1 MGQSTFSCQCA
12 TWHSRAF
19 GHSNDVRRPRGTMR
33 TAPPRAARST
43 PLAIASLAAL
53 AFTATTPPARS
64 ELRNAPAAS
73 AETPAPAP
81 ARIALVGRMIADLDK
96 SLPFYEALGFKRDES
111 ADTSWHQDDALNRL
125 LGIKNATSRT
135 ARLTVS
141 SNISGKPFTL
151 YLHELRGIRRK
162 SVAGYPPW
170 EPGASHF
177 GLVVPDAPQLWS
189 QLETRG
195 WLHARSWGG
204 KLIPFPGET
213 RGGLAYMTDPDGL
226 DIEIINQRPG
236 APAANGRPARPAL
249 HPGLSHAGLVI
260 LDSDK
265 ERAFYGDVLGGQLV
279 EAQSPWMKGDF
290 TDSAVGGHGNILR
303 FFNESFPEAA
313 QPSSLLHFELV
324 EFQNRKKPVASYRIC
339 DITVG
344 YVGFEVSN
352 LDTLLAKAKT
362 AGARVVSSG
371 GGGVQLKTGERAV
384 LIRDPDVGGFVE
396 LIESPPTSR

>member
-1 MGQSTFSCQCA
+1 
-12 TWHSRAF
+12 
-19 GHSNDVRRPRGTMR
+19 
-33 TAPPRAARST
+33 
-43 PLAIASLAAL
+43 
-53 AFTATTPPARS
+53 
-64 ELRNAPAAS
+64 
-73 AETPAPAP
+73 
-81 ARIALVGRMIADLDK
+81 
-96 SLPFYEALGFKRDES
+96 
-111 ADTSWHQDDALNRL
+111 
-125 LGIKNATSRT
+125 
-135 ARLTVS
+135 
-141 SNISGKPFTL
+141 
-151 YLHELRGIRRK
+151 
-162 SVAGYPPW
+162 
-170 EPGASHF
+170 
-177 GLVVPDAPQLWS
+177 
-189 QLETRG
+189 
-195 WLHARSWGG
+195 
-204 KLIPFPGET
+204 
-213 RGGLAYMTDPDGL
+213 MTDPDGL

>member
-1 MGQSTFSCQCA
+1 MGRTSFWRLCA
-12 TWHSRAF
+12 TLACAF
-19 GHSNDVRRPRGTMR
+19 S
-33 TAPPRAARST
+33 
-43 PLAIASLAAL
+43 
-53 AFTATTPPARS
+53 ATTTPTHA
-64 ELRNAPAAS
+64 EMRNAPAAS
-73 AETPAPAP
+73 AESPPTPAASP

-111 ADTSWHQDDALNRL
+111 VDISWHQDDALNRL
-125 LGIKNATSRT
+125 LGIKSTTSRT
-135 ARLTVS
+135 ARLTVD
-141 SNISGKPFTL
+141 SNVSGKPFTL
-151 YLHELRGIRRK
+151 YLHELRGITRK

-189 QLETRG
+189 QLEARG

-213 RGGLAYMTDPDGL
+213 KGSLAYMTDPDGL
-226 DIEIINQRPG
+226 DIEIINQRPA
-236 APAANGRPARPAL
+236 APAADGRPARPAL
-249 HPGLSHAGLVI
+249 NPGLSHAGLII

-265 ERAFYGDVLGGQLV
+265 ARAFYGDLLGGQLV
-279 EAQSPWMKGDF
+279 EAQSPWIKGDF

-303 FFNESFPEAA
+303 FFNESFPEATA
-313 QPSSLLHFELV
+313 PTSLMHFELV
-324 EFQNRKKPVASYRIC
+324 EFQNRKKPVAPYRIC

-344 YVGFEVSN
+344 YVGFEVKK
-352 LDTLLAKAKT
+352 LDTLLTKAKS

-371 GGGVQLKTGERAV
+371 GGVVKLKNGERAV

-396 LIESPPTSR
+396 LLELPPTP